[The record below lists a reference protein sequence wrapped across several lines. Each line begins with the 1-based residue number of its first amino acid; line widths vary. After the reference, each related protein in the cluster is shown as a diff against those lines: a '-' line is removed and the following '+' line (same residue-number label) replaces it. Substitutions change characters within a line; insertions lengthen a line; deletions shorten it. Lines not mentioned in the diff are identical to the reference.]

1 MIPNLKVT
9 GQNATI
15 ACVGAGMLLVGW
27 IGSNILTVPYLWVLA
42 VLGIGVLGYAGFRIF
57 GK

>member
-1 MIPNLKVT
+1 MKANLDVT
-9 GQNATI
+9 GKNATI
-15 ACVGAGMLLVGW
+15 ACVGAGLLLVGW
-27 IGSNILTVPYLWVLA
+27 IGYDIISIPYLWVAA